1 MATPHIYRKCS
12 TGAKYESLV
21 FYLWRFYKN
30 KIENEI
36 PVDMKDDLMQELR
49 LIALEVEPLEKQEA
63 YKAIN
68 RLIYRFLIKYG
79 YKRPKGAK
87 LFIHSTTQLAKVAD
101 SLLEMR

>member
-1 MATPHIYRKCS
+1 MATPLYKKCL
-12 TGAKYESLV
+12 TGAKYENLV
-21 FYLWRFYKN
+21 FYIWGFYKN
-30 KIENEI
+30 KVEGGI
-36 PVDMKDDLMQELR
+36 PQHMIDDLMQELR
-49 LIALEVEPLEKQEA
+49 LIALEVNHLEEREA

-68 RLIYRFLIKYG
+68 RLIYRFLVRYG